1 MKRASLSE
9 EELLDRVKGVGGMIM
24 GVSENRNWI
33 ELFYEGDLMHTK
45 KIDLAADTL
54 FDILVEEIPHK
65 TTLYQY
71 PHTLVYFDGPCDV
84 EICREG
90 NKIIIRGCQTEKGE
104 KKS

>member
-1 MKRASLSE
+1 MKSSSAKR
-9 EELLDRVKGVGGMIM
+9 DGVIDKMRGAGGLIA

-45 KIDLAADTL
+45 KIDLPAGTL
-54 FDILVEEIPHK
+54 FDIMVEEIPHK

-90 NKIIIRGCQTEKGE
+90 NKIIVRGCRRQ
-104 KKS
+104 KKFKR

>member
-1 MKRASLSE
+1 MMKNSSADVEGLI
-9 EELLDRVKGVGGMIM
+9 DRVKGVGGMIM

-90 NKIIIRGCQTEKGE
+90 NKIIIRGCQPPEKD
-104 KKS
+104 

>member
-1 MKRASLSE
+1 MNKSSE
-9 EELLDRVKGVGGMIM
+9 KGEELLDRVKGVGGMIM

-45 KIDLAADTL
+45 KIDLAQDTL
-54 FDILVEEIPHK
+54 FDILVEEVPHK

-90 NKIIIRGCQTEKGE
+90 NKIIIRGCQPPAKD
-104 KKS
+104 